1 MPCEAQNSYALWIVV
16 NSFRIWYDIIKPIH
30 RYRLGRIDTAHF
42 KRKFKLCDLQLCPEL
57 IEAHSGFKQFDFSA
71 FDCSGIFRFQTLS
84 SSGADFLQTAN
95 AIEIRNQFV
104 KTDRQ
109 VLRLGGLPDWRQSP
123 QTSRGF
129 CLFFLI
135 GCIKNGIIRQQ
146 VKEQLQW

>member
-57 IEAHSGFKQFDFSA
+57 MEAHSGFKQFDFSA

-109 VLRLGGLPDWRQSP
+109 VLRLGGLLIYFLSMSVTQPWVSSIPPHWSP
-123 QTSRGF
+123 ARRRSHR
-129 CLFFLI
+129 L
-135 GCIKNGIIRQQ
+135 
-146 VKEQLQW
+146 